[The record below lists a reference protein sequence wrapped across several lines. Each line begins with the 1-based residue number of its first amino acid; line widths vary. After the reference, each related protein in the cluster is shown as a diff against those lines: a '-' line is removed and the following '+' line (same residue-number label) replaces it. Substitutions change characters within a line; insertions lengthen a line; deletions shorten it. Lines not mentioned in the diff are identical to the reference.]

1 MGVKELSDGH
11 NIIENSDHINKKNNF
26 GFLHFVT
33 ARPIEA
39 ELLPKPMQPKVVP
52 QQMSQLA
59 TKKKRARHAVRPGYA
74 RQPDSKG

>member
-1 MGVKELSDGH
+1 MGVKGLSDNGI
-11 NIIENSDHINKKNNF
+11 IIENSDHVYKKINF
-26 GFLHFVT
+26 GFLHFAT

-39 ELLPKPMQPKVVP
+39 ELPKPMQPKVVP
-52 QQMSQLA
+52 QQMSQSA